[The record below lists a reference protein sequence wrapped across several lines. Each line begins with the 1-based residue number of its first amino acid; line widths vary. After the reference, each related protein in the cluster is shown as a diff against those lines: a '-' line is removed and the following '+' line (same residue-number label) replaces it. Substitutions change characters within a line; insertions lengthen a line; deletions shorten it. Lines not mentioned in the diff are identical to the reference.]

1 MHTLCKGLTSV
12 RDIPNTAIVRNV
24 QYKRTTRSPQLQI
37 NYTPKKREHIVSASN
52 PKGTIVSTMLER
64 SNPDWKGHG
73 EVSLEEMPKTWPC
86 DLKDRTRTKFIFT
99 QESIL
104 EFADAIQDM
113 NPMYRDDVPIVPEL
127 MVLSHMAH
135 HVLDE
140 EMLVQL
146 DITFSSPFY
155 GGDVISVEKMTI
167 DTDGKLQKG
176 HCQLV
181 GTHGGL
187 ADCKWVYTEEL
198 IDHNE

>member
-1 MHTLCKGLTSV
+1 
-12 RDIPNTAIVRNV
+12 
-24 QYKRTTRSPQLQI
+24 
-37 NYTPKKREHIVSASN
+37 
-52 PKGTIVSTMLER
+52 
-64 SNPDWKGHG
+64 
-73 EVSLEEMPKTWPC
+73 
-86 DLKDRTRTKFIFT
+86 
-99 QESIL
+99 
-104 EFADAIQDM
+104 M

-155 GGDVISVEKMTI
+155 GGDVISVEKMAI
-167 DTDGKLQKG
+167 HTDGKLQKG

-198 IDHNE
+198 MDHNE